1 MAQHVVVVYIW
12 ASIHTSDLNLV
23 PSLFVPQVNYGKVC
37 NESRK
42 RLQFT
47 VSRGCSPEFV
57 FVPCGSSVAVYA
69 LHSGELVTMLRGH
82 YNNVDCCEFHP
93 DYQVR
98 CTKVPGG
105 THLYLSAVLL
115 LFAFP
120 FIYFCLLSG
129 LVGLLQENPGWFPSF
144 TSSVAVVLSLQWELL
159 EICNHHGIPK
169 WATSRG
175 QITWLGQH
183 ASCHIELL

>member
-1 MAQHVVVVYIW
+1 MLSFYIFSAFDFGLIFSKHLDVYGQIRAW
-12 ASIHTSDLNLV
+12 SEPCV

-98 CTKVPGG
+98 HAEVPGG
-105 THLYLSAVLL
+105 SLHLANIPAVLP
-115 LFAFP
+115 LFVFP
-120 FIYFCLLSG
+120 SVYFCLFCQSS
-129 LVGLLQENPGWFPSF
+129 LVGLLYSERIQVSF
-144 TSSVAVVLSLQWELL
+144 LSVHHLFILSLHPAR
-159 EICNHHGIPK
+159 C
-169 WATSRG
+169 
-175 QITWLGQH
+175 
-183 ASCHIELL
+183 CHCSKSY

>member
-1 MAQHVVVVYIW
+1 MSTLSVSKRKA
-12 ASIHTSDLNLV
+12 IHLHPGNHLTLFSVIIFGHIHAWSEPCL

-37 NESRK
+37 NDSRK

-69 LHSGELVTMLRGH
+69 LHTGELVTMLRGH

-98 CTKVPGG
+98 SPRWWLFPAFGQY
-105 THLYLSAVLL
+105 THLSGVLPLFVCISIYQFLFVFYL
-115 LFAFP
+115 FP
-120 FIYFCLLSG
+120 FAS
-129 LVGLLQENPGWFPSF
+129 
-144 TSSVAVVLSLQWELL
+144 
-159 EICNHHGIPK
+159 
-169 WATSRG
+169 
-175 QITWLGQH
+175 QI
-183 ASCHIELL
+183 